1 MPRKK
6 KANNDVGP
14 EPAELHAGPDGMSV
28 SKYKLDL
35 PPDVLAK
42 ATAWVLSRVSV
53 AARKLT
59 EADRAAMMDR
69 RCSAEGYVTIL
80 RRHIDTTI
88 VIEAIVHELNA
99 TDDLESK
106 VGFGMEAFDP
116 FTGKTCNVLFSG
128 DIDSVE
134 SMVKALPDNAEQA
147 AKMLQ
152 AARNESVNWTL
163 EQLAGAVHRSGKDIA
178 ADLAEEI
185 RKRFGGEGKD
195 NA

>member
-6 KANNDVGP
+6 KVNDIGP
-14 EPAELHAGPDGMSV
+14 EPAEVHGDADGMTV

-42 ATAWVLSRVSV
+42 ATAWVLSRISV
-53 AARKLT
+53 TFRKLT
-59 EADRAAMMDR
+59 EAERAAMMDR
-69 RCSAEGYVTIL
+69 RCSAEGYVTIM
-80 RRHIDTTI
+80 RRHIDH
-88 VIEAIVHELNA
+88 VITLEAIVHELNESGE
-99 TDDLESK
+99 LESN

-116 FTGKTCNVLFSG
+116 FTGKTGNVLFSG
-128 DIDSVE
+128 NIDSVD
-134 SMVKALPDNAEQA
+134 SMVKSLPDSAEQA
-147 AKMLQ
+147 AEMLQ

-163 EQLAGAVHRSGKDIA
+163 EQLAGAGHRNGKEIA
-178 ADLAEEI
+178 AALAEEI

>member
-6 KANNDVGP
+6 KVNDIGP
-14 EPAELHAGPDGMSV
+14 EPAEVHADADGMTV

-59 EADRAAMMDR
+59 EAARAAMMDR
-69 RCSAEGYVTIL
+69 RCSADGYVTIL
-80 RRHIDTTI
+80 RRHIDT
-88 VIEAIVHELNA
+88 VITLEAIVHELNA

-106 VGFGMEAFDP
+106 VGFGMQAFDP

-134 SMVKALPDNAEQA
+134 PMVKALPDNAEKA
-147 AKMLQ
+147 AEMLQ